1 MRVVLQRVSR
11 ACVRVGGE
19 VVGEIGAGFVALVGI
34 AAEDGEGQVD
44 ALVAK
49 SAELRVFSDAAGKFN
64 LSVADVD
71 GAVLVIS
78 QFTLLA
84 DLRKGRRPSFLGAAA
99 PEVAAPLVERY
110 ATGLEG
116 RGVAVARGRFG
127 ASMEVE
133 LVNDGPVTIVLD
145 SAELERPRRGGSR
158 GDGLSSPD

>member
-11 ACVRVGGE
+11 ACVRVEGAIVGE
-19 VVGEIGAGFVALVGI
+19 VGAGFVALVGI
-34 AAEDGEGQVD
+34 AEGDGESQVD

-49 SAELRVFSDAAGKFN
+49 SAELRVFTDEAGKFN
-64 LSVADVD
+64 LSLVDV
-71 GAVLVIS
+71 GGSVLVIS

-99 PEVAAPLVERY
+99 PEVAEPLVERY
-110 ATGLEG
+110 ASGLEA
-116 RGVAVARGRFG
+116 RGVTVARGRFG

-133 LVNDGPVTIVLD
+133 LVNDGPVTIVVD

-158 GDGLSSPD
+158 DDAGG